1 MIYTDSTFEDIE
13 KVVESKLVINGD
25 DLDGE
30 AIRNQKIF
38 TEINRIYIHKSRKL
52 GELTDQLAKVEHNRF
67 RHYAGKLN
75 AEHYKREPITEA
87 ILKTDIPSYMAIDA
101 VVVEM
106 RNLVK
111 ECERIVRYLEDAKKS
126 LHSRGFDIKNSIEYR
141 KLMLGAG

>member
-1 MIYTDSTFEDIE
+1 MSYTESTFEEIE

-52 GELTDQLAKVEHNRF
+52 GELLDQLAKVEHNRF
-67 RHYAGKLN
+67 RHYAGKLTSD
-75 AEHYKREPITEA
+75 HYKREPLTEA
-87 ILKTDIPSYMAIDA
+87 VLKQDIPSFMNVDP
-101 VVVEM
+101 VVTEM

-111 ECERIVRYLEDAKKS
+111 ECERVVKYLEDAKKS
-126 LHSRGFDIKNSIEYR
+126 LHSRGFDIRNSIDYR